1 MMQLLRFLLLAMVFL
16 ACAGPA
22 SAQKRIAL
30 TFDDVPRGPGTFMTT
45 QERTDRLIAAL
56 RQAGVSQA
64 AFFVNPGHLEQEWG
78 RDGAAHID
86 AYVAAGHVIANHSYS
101 HGWLRSTDTATYVAD
116 IDRATAWLQ
125 GRAGY
130 RPWYRFPYLDEGGE
144 DVAKRDAVRA
154 ALAARHI
161 SNGYVT
167 VDSYDWYLDVL
178 IGRAAQEGR
187 EIDMEALR
195 ILYIEM
201 LVETAEFQER

>member
-1 MMQLLRFLLLAMVFL
+1 MMKLFRFLLLLMAVL
-16 ACAGPA
+16 AGAVPA
-22 SAQKRIAL
+22 SAEKRIAL
-30 TFDDVPRGPGTFMTT
+30 TFDDVPRGPGTLMTT

-101 HGWLRSTDTATYVAD
+101 HGWLRSTDTAAYVAD

-125 GRAGY
+125 GRPGY

-144 DVAKRDAVRA
+144 DVAKRDAVHA
-154 ALAARHI
+154 QLKSMPTAF
-161 SNGYVT
+161 
-167 VDSYDWYLDVL
+167 SYGD
-178 IGRAAQEGR
+178 GRPGKRDRR
-187 EIDMEALR
+187 ELR
-195 ILYIEM
+195 RLKGD
-201 LVETAEFQER
+201 